1 MLQIQALTAAFDAQ
15 LAALIRANLKAHGL
29 DIPGTAYYDEGLD
42 HLSEVY
48 EGRPEEQGYWILVE
62 GEAGDRADRAGDGS
76 PRGLYTERAENRP
89 LRGPENRP
97 LRGRGACVGGVGLAK
112 LAFMENCAEL
122 QKLYLADSV
131 KGQGLGYRLLA
142 FAEEQARAMGYQR
155 IYLETHTNLQAAM
168 HLYEK
173 CGYQLIPRPEAVVHS
188 TMDRFYLK
196 KL

>member
-48 EGRPEEQGYWILVE
+48 KGRPEEQGYWILVE

-76 PRGLYTERAENRP
+76 PRAL
-89 LRGPENRP
+89 
-97 LRGRGACVGGVGLAK
+97 GGVGLAK

-196 KL
+196 EL